1 MPKKI
6 ASKEDWLKLGEELF
20 GHGGKEALVVEQMS
34 ASLNVSKTSFY
45 WHFKNKENFIE
56 AVVEY
61 WRKTRTRAFI
71 EVANQELEPIDKLKS
86 LIKLCFSSAPTGDF
100 SYYLRKLSEKDT
112 KYRIIIKE
120 IELERIRY
128 VESLFQQCAVEP
140 DKCRLL
146 ADVFYNYFLGWQER
160 NKYEKK
166 IVPPETHM
174 EIVETIIGIDIL

>member
-45 WHFKNKENFIE
+45 WHFKNKENFTK

-61 WRKTRTRAFI
+61 WRKTRTYDFI
-71 EVANQELEPIDKLKS
+71 EIANRELEPIDKLKS
-86 LIKLCFSSAPTGDF
+86 LIKLCFSSTPTGDF
-100 SYYLRKLSEKDT
+100 SYYLRKLSKKDA
-112 KYRIIIKE
+112 KYRKIIQE
-120 IELERIRY
+120 IELERICY

-140 DKCRLL
+140 DKCQLM
-146 ADVFYNYFLGWQER
+146 ADIFYNYFVGWQER
-160 NKYEKK
+160 NKYEQNIAPLKK
-166 IVPPETHM
+166 HM
-174 EIVETIIGIDIL
+174 KIVETIIGINII